1 VYSKPL
7 EYEMSPAPTHTP
19 QEQETL
25 ILDAA
30 AKCIEGSSLLDFT
43 MSAISKESCLSMGS
57 IYKHIQFKEDVLVAL
72 AYRMNM
78 NLLNVFRQIQS
89 LPLPTPERLIATNLV
104 CKEKIFLH
112 SFDAQLG
119 SLVNSKAIL
128 QRASKGWL
136 EKMIRADKA
145 VEESFASI
153 IREACETGELQTK
166 DNDTESLVE
175 EINVGL
181 WSMCVG
187 FTQVA
192 VQLDARSVIDEDY
205 KTTLTMELGSPIIN
219 NIQRLLNSY
228 PWKTTVTDSDLIR
241 ICKILEEKG
250 LR

>member
-1 VYSKPL
+1 
-7 EYEMSPAPTHTP
+7 MSPAPTHSP
-19 QEQETL
+19 QEQEDI

-30 AKCIEGSSLLDFT
+30 AKCIENSSLLDFT
-43 MSAISKESCLSMGS
+43 MSAISKEACLSMGS

-72 AYRMNM
+72 AYRMYM
-78 NLLNVFRQIQS
+78 NLLSVFQEIQA
-89 LPLPTPERLIATNLV
+89 LPLPIPERLMATNLV
-104 CKEKIFLH
+104 SKEKVFLY

-119 SLVNSKAIL
+119 SLVNSKAVL
-128 QRASKGWL
+128 QRASKGWI

-153 IREACETGELQTK
+153 IREAYETGELQSTT
-166 DNDTESLVE
+166 DDAERLIE

-192 VQLDARSVIDEDY
+192 VQLDARSVLGNSIGGE
-205 KTTLTMELGSPIIN
+205 TLLSMEPGSPFIN
-219 NIQRLLNSY
+219 NVQRLLNSY
-228 PWKTTVTDSDLIR
+228 PWKNNVTDTDLKR
-241 ICKILEEKG
+241 ICNTLKKKG